1 MGRHIDLPR
10 KGATSRTKRRTGF
23 GWIFF
28 APFRAFLR
36 LNRGGAL
43 VLGLAWAGDAA
54 AQRLEF
60 TWPTPNPAWEQ
71 GRDYTAW
78 VQPTVSG
85 EPESGLFGCV
95 RTNGAQFH
103 EGLDI
108 RATGRDR
115 RGEATDAISAA
126 MDGVVR
132 HVNTSPG
139 NSNYGRYIVM
149 EHPDQTPA
157 VYTLYAHLAR
167 VEAVIRPGSPVKR
180 GQVIAT
186 MGRSASGSAI
196 PKERAHLHFEIGLVA
211 TTRSFSSWYAW
222 KKFGSPNEHGPY
234 NGMNLLGIDPQ
245 DFLREWRRRRVDNLQ
260 EYFDRMRG
268 VVKVRVAV
276 GRTPDFINRYP
287 SLLRKPLPLGPVAG
301 WEVEC
306 NATGLP
312 FAWTPL
318 TVAELAGQ
326 RAGTARIVSADSA
339 LLRSGRCKSLAK
351 SIRGGGYTPGPDLT
365 TMLQLVF
372 GLR

>member
-1 MGRHIDLPR
+1 MDLMPAWIPR
-10 KGATSRTKRRTGF
+10 FARKAQKLAGVGF
-23 GWIFF
+23 LLA
-28 APFRAFLR
+28 APF
-36 LNRGGAL
+36 
-43 VLGLAWAGDAA
+43 AA

-60 TWPTPNPAWEQ
+60 SWPTPNPAWSQ
-71 GRDYTAW
+71 GRDYTTW

-85 EPESGLFGCV
+85 EAESGLFGCV

-115 RGEATDAISAA
+115 RGEATDEVSAA

-132 HVNTSPG
+132 YVSNAPG
-139 NSNYGRYIVM
+139 GSNYGRYIVL
-149 EHPDQTPA
+149 EHPNQTPA

-167 VEAVIRPGSPVKR
+167 IESGIRPGIAVKR
-180 GQVIAT
+180 GEALGT

-196 PKERAHLHFEIGLVA
+196 PKERAHLHFEIGLRA
-211 TTRSFSSWYAW
+211 TTQTFASWYAW
-222 KKFGSPNEHGPY
+222 KKFGSPNEHGAY
-234 NGMNLLGIDPQ
+234 NGKNLMGLDPA
-245 DFLREWRRRRVDNLQ
+245 DFLREFRRQRVDNVQ
-260 EYFDRMRG
+260 EYLDKLRS
-268 VVKVRVAV
+268 VVRVRYATT
-276 GRTPDFINRYP
+276 RTPDFITRYP
-287 SLLRKPLPLGPVAG
+287 SLLRKPVSGLVAG

-318 TVAELAGQ
+318 TAAELGGQ
-326 RAGTARIVSADSA
+326 RTGTARIVWADAA
-339 LLRSGRCKSLAK
+339 LLKSGRCKSLAK
-351 SIRGGGYTPGPDLT
+351 SAGGGGYTPGSDLT